1 MSDIK
6 KSIIKVIELIEERIK
21 TEENPEKLIIL
32 KGKYQAAYEKLGK
45 NIDVSA
51 DIKGTV
57 RMYLDSYS
65 DYMNNPII
73 EEMDKVEQ
81 LLKDMGINKYCSS
94 RECNSKIARNVLQGA
109 KIPHSISQPVI
120 HFYEDRYYLAV
131 FVFFYS
137 KEDIEAGA
145 VDRPSVWAIA
155 DIETG
160 EIIKEYETKEK
171 DFSDAPYDVKYN
183 IRSDAQY
190 DTSKEYYDKAFAI
203 LDSVR
208 EKLISSGK
216 LYSLE
221 YKAYLD
227 RILANI
233 PHEYQRFY
241 RDLSV

>member
-1 MSDIK
+1 MVTNE
-6 KSIIKVIELIEERIK
+6 IIKQLQMNILGGQK
-21 TEENPEKLIIL
+21 T
-32 KGKYQAAYEKLGK
+32 
-45 NIDVSA
+45 
-51 DIKGTV
+51 
-57 RMYLDSYS
+57 
-65 DYMNNPII
+65 
-73 EEMDKVEQ
+73 
-81 LLKDMGINKYCSS
+81 
-94 RECNSKIARNVLQGA
+94 
-109 KIPHSISQPVI
+109 PHSISQPVVTR
-120 HFYEDRYYLAV
+120 EDGKYYLAV
-131 FVFFYS
+131 FVFFYTR
-137 KEDIEAGA
+137 EDIEAGA
-145 VDRPSVWAIA
+145 VNRPSVWAIA

-183 IRSDAQY
+183 IRSDAKY

-233 PHEYQRFY
+233 PQDYQRFY

>member
-1 MSDIK
+1 MK
-6 KSIIKVIELIEERIK
+6 KTSEISKNFLSFLLGGVK
-21 TEENPEKLIIL
+21 T
-32 KGKYQAAYEKLGK
+32 
-45 NIDVSA
+45 
-51 DIKGTV
+51 
-57 RMYLDSYS
+57 
-65 DYMNNPII
+65 
-73 EEMDKVEQ
+73 
-81 LLKDMGINKYCSS
+81 
-94 RECNSKIARNVLQGA
+94 
-109 KIPHSISQPVI
+109 PHSVSQPVLCKVS
-120 HFYEDRYYLAV
+120 DQYYLAV
-131 FVFFYS
+131 FVFFYTR
-137 KEDIEAGA
+137 EDIEAGA
-145 VDRPSVWAIA
+145 VNRPTMWAIA

-160 EIIKEYETKEK
+160 EIIKEYETKEN

-183 IRSDAQY
+183 IKSDAQY

-233 PHEYQRFY
+233 PQDYQRFY